1 MELNVTSDAPALEQI
16 KRRPGRPRRAEDYTC
31 VSVTISS
38 ELIRKVDDL
47 ARQWGVNRSGAV
59 TRLLSAEID
68 NKIEASPLDIEIA
81 LQKIGEAVSPFVSL
95 PERA

>member
-1 MELNVTSDAPALEQI
+1 MNVASDAPVMERV

-38 ELIRKVDDL
+38 DLIQKVDDL

-59 TRLLSAEID
+59 TRILAAEINNGRID
-68 NKIEASPLDIEIA
+68 GPLQLKIAIESIA
-81 LQKIGEAVSPFVSL
+81 DVVARHVSAP
-95 PERA
+95 RGA